1 MFEPITL
8 PTDSDPLQFIAAI
21 PDRNNSGAEV
31 HIANTVNPINNAETL
46 KYCAILTLVLMRWFA
61 QYQSKA
67 SQIINK
73 IIAIVM
79 IMVKTKSVFL
89 YAF

>member
-1 MFEPITL
+1 
-8 PTDSDPLQFIAAI
+8 
-21 PDRNNSGAEV
+21 
-31 HIANTVNPINNAETL
+31 L

>member
-1 MFEPITL
+1 MFDPITL
-8 PTDSDPLQFIAAI
+8 PTDSEPLQFNAAI

-46 KYCAILTLVLMRWFA
+46 KYCAILTLVFMRWLA
-61 QYQSKA
+61 QYQSNA

-73 IIAIVM
+73 IIAIAM
-79 IMVKTKSVFL
+79 IIVKSKSVFL
-89 YAF
+89 